1 MGMIGPWNSQ
11 AITRSAM
18 RVFVYEG
25 EEIMLTEDYL
35 IKMINLALAALLRI
49 VGLRKNGDYTEA
61 LMLIDL
67 TFEQLLGLRASMV
80 KSLDDD
86 HLYYLL
92 TNNDVLDARRLA
104 LIASL
109 FHEEGDIYAA
119 QNRAE
124 ESQADYTRALR
135 YFLEVSFS
143 EDAPTVEDLTGR
155 IEDLIQKLDIPNLGS
170 ETLWPLSSYYEQN
183 SAYDEAEK
191 ILLILVERNAIR
203 LQILPEVIAF
213 YQRLLEKSPDAL
225 TAGGISQAQARE
237 RLSHWR
243 QVAGDSL

>member
-1 MGMIGPWNSQ
+1 
-11 AITRSAM
+11 
-18 RVFVYEG
+18 
-25 EEIMLTEDYL
+25 MLTEDYL

-49 VGLRKNGDYTEA
+49 VGLRKSGDYTEA
-61 LMLIDL
+61 LLLIDM

-92 TNNDVLDARRLA
+92 TSNDVLDMRRLA

-119 QNRAE
+119 QNRTQ

-143 EDAPTVEDLTGR
+143 EDAPAFGDLPGR
-155 IEDLIQKLDIPNLGS
+155 IEDLIQKLDLPNLGS

-183 SAYDEAEK
+183 GAYAQAET

-203 LQILPEVIAF
+203 LQILPELVAF
-213 YQRLLEKSPDAL
+213 YQRLLEKTPEELS
-225 TAGGISQAQARE
+225 AGGLSQAQVQK
-237 RLSHWR
+237 RLVHWQ
-243 QVAGDSL
+243 QVTGNSI

>member
-1 MGMIGPWNSQ
+1 MKPGVYPI
-11 AITRSAM
+11 SA
-18 RVFVYEG
+18 VTTSGNLF
-25 EEIMLTEDYL
+25 ISHKDTMLTEDYL

-49 VGLRKNGDYTEA
+49 VGLRKAGDYTEA
-61 LMLIDL
+61 LLLIDM

-92 TNNDVLDARRLA
+92 SNNDVLDARRLA

-119 QNRAE
+119 QHRTQ

-143 EDAPTVEDLTGR
+143 ADAPFLEDLQGR
-155 IEDLIQKLDIPNLGS
+155 IDDLIQKLDVPNLGS
-170 ETLWPLSSYYEQN
+170 ETLWPLASYYEQN
-183 SAYDEAEK
+183 GAYIQAEA
-191 ILLILVERNAIR
+191 LLLNMVERDAIR
-203 LQILPEVIAF
+203 LQILPELVAF
-213 YQRLLEKSPDAL
+213 YQRLLEKTPDAL
-225 TAGGISQAQARE
+225 SAGGLSQAQVQAR
-237 RLSHWR
+237 LTHW
-243 QVAGDSL
+243 QQMSGAGQ